1 MNREKAMQIVKEQL
15 PEKRYLH
22 SVRVME
28 TAVQLAERFQDDAK
42 KAEMAGIFHDYAKY
56 RPQEELKK
64 IIEEQ
69 NMPKEL
75 LDFHSELWHGPA
87 GAYLVEQEA
96 GIADKDV
103 LSAITYHTT
112 GRQGMTQLE
121 KIVFLAD
128 YIEPGRQFPGLDEV
142 REAAKEDLDEAV
154 LMALRNTIS
163 FLMSKRSTIYPDT
176 FHAYNDLV
184 KKTEE

>member
-1 MNREKAMQIVKEQL
+1 MNREEAMKIVKDQL

-22 SVRVME
+22 SVRVMD
-28 TAVQLAERFQDDAK
+28 TAIELAKRFGVDTK
-42 KAEMAGIFHDYAKY
+42 KAEMAGILHDYAKY
-56 RPQEELKK
+56 RPQEELRK
-64 IIEEQ
+64 IIEEN
-69 NMPKEL
+69 NMPRDL
-75 LDFHSELWHGPA
+75 LLFHSELWHAPA
-87 GAYLVEQEA
+87 GAYLVEHEA
-96 GIADKDV
+96 GIEDKDV

-112 GRQGMTQLE
+112 GRKGMTQLE

-142 REAAKEDLDEAV
+142 RKTAENNLDEAV
-154 LMALRNTIS
+154 FMALRNTVA

-184 KKTEE
+184 KKSEE